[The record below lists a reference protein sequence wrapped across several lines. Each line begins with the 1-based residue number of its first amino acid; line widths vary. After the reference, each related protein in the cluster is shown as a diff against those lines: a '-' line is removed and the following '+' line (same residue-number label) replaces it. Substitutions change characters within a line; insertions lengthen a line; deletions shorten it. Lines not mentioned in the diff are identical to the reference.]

1 MILSAL
7 FMLIAVGVGAYQAL
21 SRPRAFPLFLLP
33 MSLFAFGAE
42 TEGLG
47 GLANLSAVWLLCLI
61 VLCLL
66 AAVGLLRGPRIT
78 PSAAEVGYILFL
90 LWCAFESVR
99 AAHLDYALRAFLRLL
114 FPLLSMYVARR
125 AIGADIPAAVHLLR
139 NQFRATA
146 SAAAVHWGMLLLPAV
161 IGFVHQLWWFGAV
174 FFDHA
179 AVLTMLALASWKI
192 RRDRRA
198 ALLAVVLIALC
209 FRAVNR
215 TTMIALAVG
224 GSTFCLLEYR
234 RLSIVLLPALYFAA
248 GAVLLLVPAFRAKM
262 FYEPDQVGGAVSLLG
277 AGDRGTADAAQ
288 KQFNSNGRFEMWG
301 RVLATFY
308 RPNPALGS
316 GLGATQAWFYTGGAR
331 EAGCGNLRVEH
342 SEYVRMLC
350 DVGFIG
356 LGLFGFAALA
366 SLIGAA
372 RALRRARAVR
382 NDVAATFA
390 VAGICSVPV
399 FLVCMA
405 FDNALLYVLPVAQF
419 PFALGAIASGL
430 AAAPPVPIAAARS
443 GRSGAAASRVFW
455 LPRRLPGMRLDG
467 LQTPT
472 TSMVSSAPTVSAARI
487 AR

>member
-7 FMLIAVGVGAYQAL
+7 FMLIAVGVGAYLAL

-66 AAVGLLRGPRIT
+66 AAVGLSKGPRIT
-78 PSAAEVGYILFL
+78 PNAAEVGYILFL

-114 FPLLSMYVARR
+114 FPLLSLYVARR
-125 AIGADIPAAVHLLR
+125 AIGSDIPAAVQLLR

-146 SAAAVHWGMLLLPAV
+146 SAAAIHWGMLLLPAV
-161 IGFVHQLWWFGAV
+161 IKFVHQLWWFGAV

-198 ALLAVVLIALC
+198 ALLAIVLVALC

-224 GSTFCLLEYR
+224 GSAFCLLEYR
-234 RLSIVLLPALYFAA
+234 RLSIVLLPALYLAA

-262 FYEPDQVGGAVSLLG
+262 FYEPDQIGGGAISLLST
-277 AGDRGTADAAQ
+277 GDRDAADDAAQ

-301 RVLATFY
+301 RVLARFY

-316 GLGATQAWFYTGGAR
+316 GLGATQAWFYTGGAK

-372 RALRRARAVR
+372 RALRRARAAC

-430 AAAPPVPIAAARS
+430 ATGPVAITASSS
-443 GRSGAAASRVFW
+443 GRSGVVMSQSFW
-455 LPRRLPGMRLDG
+455 LPRRLSGMRLDG
-467 LQTPT
+467 LPTPA
-472 TSMVSSAPTVSAARI
+472 TSTASSAR
-487 AR
+487 